1 MQVRAYTAR
10 MSTQSITR
18 RTHDAFALARK
29 QGKADEA
36 RALLAALRAEVGDD
50 DKWQKIKA
58 SALQRGTFA
67 C

>member
-1 MQVRAYTAR
+1 

-29 QGKADEA
+29 PGKADDA
-36 RALLAALRAEVGDD
+36 RALLRALRDEVGDD

-67 C
+67 